1 MNKRR
6 WIFFATLALFGIWVA
21 ALGVLAVVSGEK
33 PPGPKAAPPG
43 QQR

>member
-1 MNKRR
+1 MSKRR
-6 WIFFATLALFGIWVA
+6 WIFFATLALFAIWVA

-33 PPGPKAAPPG
+33 PPRPKEAAPG